1 MSDIGSVEVRA
12 IASFLKSPHDPE
24 DEDDDVTHT
33 SVSGVTPADLVTGS
47 YLTKAP
53 AKVTNLPPEVTR
65 LSTKVEEVRSSQ
77 GEEVSDPR
85 PQPEYD
91 VTYKHRVSAAH
102 VYLPV
107 SSMVMGGAG
116 EEDLVVRVVLPGA
129 HLMEVTLEVTPTDL
143 RLASPTHYLH
153 LHLPRPVHQQKGVAT
168 WDPSTHTLTIT
179 LPTAHPLLLTPT
191 TTTIH

>member
-1 MSDIGSVEVRA
+1 MSIIWERY
-12 IASFLKSPHDPE
+12 I
-24 DEDDDVTHT
+24 
-33 SVSGVTPADLVTGS
+33 GVTPADLVTGS

-65 LSTKVEEVRSSQ
+65 LSTKVNPANSDLLGDIWEVEEVRSSQ